1 MQPHPH
7 RPAAEKL
14 RERLDTG
21 GAACPSCGYNL
32 TQLTDIRCPEC
43 GYVLAVELLESAPAV
58 TERRRAVGMLLIV
71 MGAMATP
78 VGLSVIAVN
87 ILPALGFISVP
98 SRSLTRL
105 FPAAITLL
113 LAVAWHVRA
122 RHLAPGAPPPR
133 VLTDI
138 LVLAVALI
146 ALLLAMF

>member
-1 MQPHPH
+1 MQPH

-14 RERLDTG
+14 RQRLDSD
-21 GAACPSCGYNL
+21 GAACPACGYNL
-32 TQLTDIRCPEC
+32 KQLTDIRCPEC

-58 TERRRAVGMLLIV
+58 SERRRAVGILLIV
-71 MGAMATP
+71 MGAMATL

-105 FPAAITLL
+105 FPAGVTLL
-113 LAVAWHVRA
+113 LAVAWHIRA
-122 RHLAPGAPPPR
+122 RHRDPTAPPSR
-133 VLTDI
+133 LLTDI